1 MKYGVMLL
9 PIPQNSAGEEP
20 ISAEGIE
27 IAVITSSKIQEEK
40 KREVLA
46 FELFTKKESLV
57 FNNLAKPFTYKGIAK
72 IRIKKAIAIILFAS
86 FV

>member
-1 MKYGVMLL
+1 ML

-20 ISAEGIE
+20 ISAEGME
-27 IAVITSSKIQEEK
+27 IAVITSSKMQEEK
-40 KREVLA
+40 KSEVLA

-57 FNNLAKPFTYKGIAK
+57 FNNFAKPLTYKGIAK
-72 IRIKKAIAIILFAS
+72 IRMKKAIAIILLAS